1 MKLKDDMEVLTFKK
15 YYFRERW
22 GEIKGIRY
30 NEHQKL
36 TGVSRGWEFKGYQLI
51 INDRES
57 FIKGKIVAVFNDA
70 ETDNVIADSF
80 TSEESLNEFLELN
93 KEIEILD
100 KKSYYFFEGKKTIN
114 NPNFDEL
121 LQNINNKYN
130 KTKLK

>member
-1 MKLKDDMEVLTFKK
+1 MILKENMEVLTFKK

-22 GEIKGIRY
+22 GEIKGICY
-30 NEHQKL
+30 TDHQEL

-51 INDRES
+51 INDSES
-57 FIKGKIVAVFNDA
+57 FIKGKIVAVFNDT

-80 TSEESLNEFLELN
+80 TSEENLNEFLKLN
-93 KEIEILD
+93 KEVKILE
-100 KKSYYFFEGKKTIN
+100 KKSYYFFEGKKTIS